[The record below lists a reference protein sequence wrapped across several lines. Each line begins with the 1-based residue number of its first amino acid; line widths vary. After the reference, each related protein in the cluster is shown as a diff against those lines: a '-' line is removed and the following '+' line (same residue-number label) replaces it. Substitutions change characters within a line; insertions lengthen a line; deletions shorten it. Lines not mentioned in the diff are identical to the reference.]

1 MTTKTRTNKLII
13 GKLNLEFKTV
23 HAMVVIYCK
32 KHHLQNKGLCPT
44 CKTFLDYAHEK
55 LDRCPYGEAKPTCN
69 KCPIHCYKKTERE
82 QARTIM
88 RYAGP
93 RMLLKHPIL
102 ALKHMKAVKAPVPET
117 IPIKMSNRHIRKQQT
132 EQ

>member
-1 MTTKTRTNKLII
+1 MINKLLTK
-13 GKLNLEFKTV
+13 KLKIELKTIQ
-23 HAMVVIYCK
+23 AMVSIYCK
-32 KHHLQNKGLCPT
+32 KHHSDCDGLCPQ
-44 CKTFLDYAHEK
+44 CQTFIDYAHEK
-55 LDRCPYGEAKPTCN
+55 LDRCPYGESKPACN

-102 ALKHMKAVKAPVPET
+102 TINHIKSVKTPIPES
-117 IPIKMSNRHIRKQQT
+117 IPIKMSNRHLRKQQSKRDH
-132 EQ
+132 